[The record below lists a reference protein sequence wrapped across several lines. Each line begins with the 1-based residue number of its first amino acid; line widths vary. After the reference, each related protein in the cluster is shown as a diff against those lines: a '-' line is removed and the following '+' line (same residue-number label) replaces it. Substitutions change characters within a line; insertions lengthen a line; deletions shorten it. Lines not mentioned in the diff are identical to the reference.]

1 MFIVFYYIPFNDEN
15 EIEGTW
21 NEFNF
26 LFFLCMAFV
35 DLDKRCGL
43 VKASVYVTNINRKLR
58 II

>member
-26 LFFLCMAFV
+26 LFSFV
-35 DLDKRCGL
+35 WLLSISTNVVGL
-43 VKASVYVTNINRKLR
+43 
-58 II
+58 